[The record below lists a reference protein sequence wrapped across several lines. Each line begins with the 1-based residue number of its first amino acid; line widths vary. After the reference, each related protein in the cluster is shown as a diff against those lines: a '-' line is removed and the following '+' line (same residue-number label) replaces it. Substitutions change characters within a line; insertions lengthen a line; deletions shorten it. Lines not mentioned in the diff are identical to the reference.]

1 MTKKK
6 KIVIATVSA
15 IVAPIVILMLVLSG
29 FIIAFEIDFLRYKI
43 EHRGW
48 NEIDYCNESWEIQI
62 PNATI
67 EYNFSNRGGFL
78 GDGTEYT
85 VCKYSTRPDEF
96 LKDFESDCD
105 DEYITIYNRILPL
118 MQYGN
123 SKGDHIDNEKL
134 FTPDDNFI
142 WQSKIKNGN
151 CTLLLAYNEQN
162 NTLYIIEVFM

>member
-15 IVAPIVILMLVLSG
+15 IAAPIVILIIVLSG
-29 FIIAFEIDFLRYKI
+29 FIIAFEIDIVKDKI
-43 EHRGW
+43 AHIGW
-48 NEIDYCNESWEIQI
+48 NEIDYCNECWEMQI
-62 PNATI
+62 PHATI

-96 LKDFESDCD
+96 LKDFEPDCD
-105 DEYITIYNRILPL
+105 DKYITIYNRILPL
-118 MQYGN
+118 MQYCN
-123 SKGDHIDNEKL
+123 SKGDLIDNEKI

-142 WQSKIKNGN
+142 WRSKIKNGN
-151 CTLLLAYNEQN
+151 CTLLLTYNEQN
-162 NTLYIIEVFM
+162 NTLYIIEDFM

>member
-1 MTKKK
+1 MTKNK

-15 IVAPIVILMLVLSG
+15 IVAPIVILLIVLSG
-29 FIIAFEIDFLRYKI
+29 FIIAFEIDILQNKI
-43 EHRGW
+43 KHKGW
-48 NEIDYCNESWEIQI
+48 NEIDYCNECWEMQI

-67 EYNFSNRGGFL
+67 EYNFSNCGGFL

-85 VCKYSTRPDEF
+85 VCRYSTRPDEF
-96 LKDFESDCD
+96 LKDFEPDCN

-118 MQYGN
+118 MQYRN
-123 SKGDHIDNEKL
+123 SQGVFIDNEKL
-134 FTPDDNFI
+134 FTPDNNFI

-162 NTLYIIEVFM
+162 NTLYIIENFM